1 MHQKYIVIKQ
11 IGCEDSKAYAV
22 GEIKDRNILIHHW
35 YETEDAARADAHRL
49 LFGIEE

>member
-11 IGCEDSKAYAV
+11 IGCEDSKPYAV
-22 GEIKDRNILIHHW
+22 CEEKDRTLVVHAW

-49 LFGIEE
+49 LFGVEE